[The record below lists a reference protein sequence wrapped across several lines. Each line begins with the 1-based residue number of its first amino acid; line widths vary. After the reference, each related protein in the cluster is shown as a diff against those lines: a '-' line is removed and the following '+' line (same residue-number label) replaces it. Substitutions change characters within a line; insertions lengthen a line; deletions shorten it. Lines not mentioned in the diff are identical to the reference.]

1 VYTEVAARTPRGVEI
16 SLARRSGRR
25 SRSRAGHRGTGDRS
39 CSPPLLDIG
48 ADCGGLDGSEE
59 SQRALAFAIDEA
71 VGRDAS
77 IEAVYGWRIPDVHD
91 IEPFV
96 NSTYVLE
103 EEKVKAD
110 RLLAEAVSG
119 WTDRYP
125 DLTIRIASS
134 TRLIR
139 SMRSFKPRPMP
150 T

>member
-1 VYTEVAARTPRGVEI
+1 V
-16 SLARRSGRR
+16 
-25 SRSRAGHRGTGDRS
+25 
-39 CSPPLLDIG
+39 C
-48 ADCGGLDGSEE
+48 
-59 SQRALAFAIDEA
+59 
-71 VGRDAS
+71 
-77 IEAVYGWRIPDVHD
+77 IPDVHD

>member
-1 VYTEVAARTPRGVEI
+1 MNPWSFREPTRESRRRRRSDSGRGATSRIATCTPRSRPVRPEALKSR
-16 SLARRSGRR
+16 SLGRRSGRR

-48 ADCGGLDGSEE
+48 AHCGGLDGSEE

-77 IEAVYGWRIPDVHD
+77 IEAVYGWCIPDVHD

-119 WTDRYP
+119 
-125 DLTIRIASS
+125 
-134 TRLIR
+134 
-139 SMRSFKPRPMP
+139 
-150 T
+150 